1 MKFKV
6 VLFLIVLVQAGF
18 IQEVKPQVN
27 CRASEVNKIY
37 FQNNTSARQ
46 EYMGFNQKSKKPTI
60 ANKAMSAMSYQIP
73 VVFHVYG
80 TSFNGRSVNDELIQ
94 KALDELN
101 KDFQG
106 LNDDFGSVHSLFS
119 DIKQSMNITFRLA
132 KKDPDGNQTTG
143 IVYYSEKSGYGN
155 ASSSNS
161 AIMADAWDNYKY
173 MNVYIQ
179 NDLYDDGVTNN
190 SGVAWYP
197 ISNMSDNNLARVVYN
212 GAYLATNTNK
222 EFASTL
228 THEFGHWLNLI
239 HTFEGG
245 CDGTDEVDDTP
256 KEDGLHELNCS
267 TGTNCDGDFVNTEN
281 YMGYN
286 GASGCYKM
294 FTQGQ
299 VDRMLA
305 ALQHPARITLWQT
318 QNLLDTGLLISE
330 ADNLSP
336 EVAISGPED
345 DSSFEEKVSVTI
357 TTSVS
362 DENGSDDIDKVEFY
376 VDDILV
382 DTAELMPFET
392 TLSDL
397 TVGNH
402 AVRVIVYDY
411 GGLSNSDE
419 ISITVIPEIHFPEV
433 TWVSSNEIYVGNNL
447 QFASGETIRRIEVKA
462 VIDTHDII
470 IKGPDFEQSY
480 TTSLEETLIIEDVT
494 QGTWTVEIP
503 SLNKKTSKTFN

>member
-1 MKFKV
+1 MKIKTI
-6 VLFLIVLVQAGF
+6 LFLLLLGQTVFL
-18 IQEVKPQVN
+18 QELASQIK
-27 CRASEVNKIY
+27 CGTSEVHRAYFNK
-37 FQNNTSARQ
+37 NAAAHL
-46 EYMGFNQKSKKPTI
+46 EYKNFNKNSKTQKAADGST
-60 ANKAMSAMSYQIP
+60 SYQIP

-80 TSFNGRSVNDELIQ
+80 TSFNGNSVNDALIQ
-94 KALDELN
+94 AALDDLN

-106 LNDDFGSVHSLFS
+106 LNDDFGTVNSLFS
-119 DIKQSMNITFRLA
+119 DIKQSLNITFRLA
-132 KKDPDGNQTTG
+132 KIDPDGNETTG
-143 IVYYSEKSGYGN
+143 IVYYPEKSGFGN
-155 ASSSNS
+155 ANSSD
-161 AIMADAWDNYKY
+161 AQIMEDAWDNYKY

-256 KEDGLHELNCS
+256 KEDGEHDLKCS
-267 TGTNCDGDFVNTEN
+267 MGTNCDGDFVNTEN

-318 QNLLDTGLLISE
+318 QNLLDTGLLLPME
-330 ADNLSP
+330 DNVHP
-336 EVAISGPED
+336 EITINEPAAN
-345 DSSFEEKVSVTI
+345 SSFEEQIPIVV
-357 TTSVS
+357 TTSVT
-362 DENGSDDIDKVEFY
+362 DLNGSDDIDKVEFY
-376 VDDILV
+376 RDDVLIETVDLF
-382 DTAELMPFET
+382 PFEA
-392 TLSDL
+392 TLSNIPL
-397 TVGNH
+397 GEHVI
-402 AVRVIVYDY
+402 RVIAYDF
-411 GGLSNSDE
+411 GGLTGSAE
-419 ISITVIPEIHFPEV
+419 VSITIIPIINFPEI
-433 TWVSSNEIYVGNNL
+433 TWISSNTVYAGNNL
-447 QFASGETIRRIEVKA
+447 QFATGETSRRIEIKA
-462 VIDTHDII
+462 IIDTHDIVV
-470 IKGPDFEQSY
+470 KGPDFEQSY
-480 TTSLEETLIIEDVT
+480 TTSLEETLVIDNLE

-503 SLNKKTSKTFN
+503 SLNKKTSKTIN